1 MALVRREPKKK
12 YSSVDSAPE
21 IPLYLITTGPAKN
34 IWAMAT
40 MSKKELVELIPVFDT
55 EDCVLNLLKDLED
68 KTYQSA
74 IVSLTGLSS
83 LVKERKALFILNP
96 NIQIQ
101 DGQMSFKEGPNWHLP
116 LERLSSLL
124 SIDQNKQEISE
135 VQTVSS

>member
-12 YSSVDSAPE
+12 YNNIESEPE

-40 MSKKELVELIPVFDT
+40 MSKKELVDLIPIFDT
-55 EDCVLNLLKDLED
+55 EESVLNLLKNLQD
-68 KTYQSA
+68 KSYQSV
-74 IVSLTGLSS
+74 IISLTRLSS

-116 LERLSSLL
+116 LESLNSLL
-124 SIDQNKQEISE
+124 SIDRTKEES
-135 VQTVSS
+135 TV